1 MTRTRCAPALTGHLS
16 VFGARVALA
25 NFLFARH
32 RGGHFLLRF
41 DDIDRSR
48 AKPAYA
54 EAIAQDLRW
63 LGIDWDDSIHQSD
76 RAAMYESAAER
87 LKQAGRLYP
96 CFESEEELRA
106 KRDRRLRR
114 HQPAI
119 YDRAMLKLTPAQR
132 AAAEAGGKRPYWRFL
147 LSDAVVEWPD
157 MLLGRRQTKLMSLSD
172 PVLIRA
178 DGTPLQTFTSV
189 VDDIET
195 GITHVIRDEDQAT
208 NTAIQLDLMA
218 ALGADP
224 RRLGLA
230 HLPRLADA
238 DAKTP
243 ARRVDNLSVRSLRN
257 DGVEAGAIAAYLA
270 RLDTSDDTRTLPVT
284 VAVHFDP
291 AQLLALNR
299 GVLRDLPFAAV
310 ADRLPSG
317 ATETFWLAIRGHID
331 LLNEARGWWDV
342 VAGTIVPPVIDG
354 EQQFLRAALEALPP
368 EPWNGTVWTAWTAAI
383 RRATDRDEG
392 SLELPLRLAL
402 TGEDQGPDLR
412 DLLPLIGRAR
422 AAHRLQIAAA

>member
-1 MTRTRCAPALTGHLS
+1 MTRTRFAPALTGHLS

-25 NFLFARH
+25 NFLLARH
-32 RGGHFLLRF
+32 RGGQFLLRV

-48 AKPAYA
+48 VKPAYA

-76 RAAMYESAAER
+76 RAAFYDSAAGR

-114 HQPAI
+114 NQPAI
-119 YDRAMLKLTPAQR
+119 YDRAMLKMTPAQR

-147 LSDAVVEWPD
+147 LSDTVVEWPD
-157 MLLGRRQTKLMSLSD
+157 MLLGRRQTKLASLSD

-195 GITHVIRDEDQAT
+195 GITHVIRDEDQLT

-238 DAKTP
+238 DAKP
-243 ARRVDNLSVRSLRN
+243 PSVRSLRN
-257 DGVEAGAIAAYLA
+257 DGVEAGAIAACLA
-270 RLDTSDDTRTLPVT
+270 RLDTSDDTRKLPIS
-284 VAVHFDP
+284 VAVRFDP

-354 EQQFLRAALEALPP
+354 EQQFLHAALEALPQ
-368 EPWNGTVWTAWTAAI
+368 EPWNGTVWAAWTAAI

-412 DLLPLIGRAR
+412 DLLPLMGRAR
-422 AAHRLQIAAA
+422 AAHRLRIAAA